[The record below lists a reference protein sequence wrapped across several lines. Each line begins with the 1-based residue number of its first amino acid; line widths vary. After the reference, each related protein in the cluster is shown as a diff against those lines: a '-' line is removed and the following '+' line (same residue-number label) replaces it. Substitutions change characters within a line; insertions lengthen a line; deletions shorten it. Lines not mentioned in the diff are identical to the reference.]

1 MSKTTVTAAD
11 RLSLAI
17 FLAVVVH
24 ALVLFGVGFVI
35 APTPSRQAP
44 LIEITLA
51 ENPQEQAPEDYDY
64 LAQANQDGGGESEKA
79 ERPRRRQEAL
89 MDGEPDGQ
97 DLMQAAPAAVPPP
110 QASDNPV
117 VTARRSED
125 KAPDRP
131 RQTEPEQQAPSAA
144 EMINSSRQVAR
155 MSTFIEERESFSARF
170 PSKKRIDART
180 KQHSAAEYIRQWQEK
195 VELVGNLNYPD
206 EARRR
211 QLSGRLVVE
220 VTVRP
225 DGNLYEVRILKPSEH
240 AVLDQAALRIIKIG
254 APYSAV
260 PPEVLEGNQLLVMV
274 RTIEFI
280 SGQGFRSVDG

>member
-24 ALVLFGVGFVI
+24 ALVLFGIGFVV
-35 APTPSRQAP
+35 APKPSRQAP

-51 ENPQEQAPEDYDY
+51 ENPQDKAPEKHDY
-64 LAQANQDGGGESEKA
+64 LAQANQDGGGESDKA
-79 ERPRRRQEAL
+79 ERPRRAREAL
-89 MDGEPDGQ
+89 TDGEPDGQ
-97 DLMQAAPAAVPPP
+97 DVLQAAPAPVPPP
-110 QASDNPV
+110 QARENPV
-117 VTARRSED
+117 VTAPRSEH

-131 RQTEPEQQAPSAA
+131 RQTEPEQHQPSAA
-144 EMINSSRQVAR
+144 DMINSSRQVAR
-155 MSTFIEERESFSARF
+155 MSAFIEERESFSAKF

-180 KQHSAAEYIRQWQEK
+180 KQHTAAEYIRLWQEK
-195 VELVGNLNYPD
+195 VEMVGNLNYPD

-211 QLSGRLVVE
+211 KLSGRLVVE

-225 DGNLYEVRILKPSEH
+225 DGNLYEVRVLKPSAH
-240 AVLDQAALRIIKIG
+240 AILDQAALRIIRIG